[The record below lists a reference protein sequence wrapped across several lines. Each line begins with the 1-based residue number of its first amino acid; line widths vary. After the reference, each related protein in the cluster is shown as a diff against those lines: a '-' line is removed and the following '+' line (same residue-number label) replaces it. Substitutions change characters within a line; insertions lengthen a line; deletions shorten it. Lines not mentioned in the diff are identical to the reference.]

1 MRRVKRLREDRGA
14 TIVIM
19 AVAMVALLGLVGLA
33 IDVGAIFAERRELS
47 RGADAAVLAVAED
60 CALGT
65 KPCDTATATAT
76 AEAFADA
83 NADDGAAA
91 IQSLVLD
98 VEARTVHATT
108 KTIDP
113 ADGTDAD
120 DQFKLFFMRVLG
132 IDSTKVTADAAAA
145 WGYPTAAATLPLI
158 ISDCEWLE
166 YTEAPAVPGTT
177 VTLLFHDGA
186 TTDDCAA
193 QANSDAN
200 GDERLPG
207 GFGWLLTDGDCEAEV
222 SSTDWVMD
230 DPGASPSRGC
240 DSEALYDLIF
250 EQTIFVPFF
259 DDLAGSGSGG
269 TYHIA
274 GFGAFYVTGYNFGG
288 QYKTPDASSA
298 PCKGDLR
305 CLRGYFTTGVVYEG
319 PLGGQNRGLV
329 VVKLIA

>member
-1 MRRVKRLREDRGA
+1 MRRMKRLREDRGA

-33 IDVGAIFAERRELS
+33 IDAGAIFAERRELS
-47 RGADAAVLAVAED
+47 RGADAAVLAIAED
-60 CALGT
+60 CARGIVE
-65 KPCDTATATAT
+65 CSTAAATVT

-98 VEARTVHATT
+98 VEARTVQATT

-113 ADGTDAD
+113 ADGT

-158 ISDCEWLE
+158 ISDCEWFKYANPE
-166 YTEAPAVPGTT
+166 TAGEEV
-177 VTLLFHDGA
+177 LLFFHDGA
-186 TTDDCAA
+186 DAGDCAA
-193 QANSDAN
+193 QAGSDKD
-200 GDERLPG
+200 GDGRLTG
-207 GFGWLLTDGDCEAEV
+207 GFGWLLTGGDCEAPISAE
-222 SSTDWVMD
+222 DWVTES
-230 DPGASPSRGC
+230 PGNNPSPGC
-240 DSEALYDLIF
+240 DAAALYDLIF
-250 EQTIFVPFF
+250 NETVFIPFF
-259 DDLAGSGSGG
+259 DDVWGLGSNG
-269 TYHIA
+269 TYQIA
-274 GFGAFYVTGYNFGG
+274 GFGAFFVTGYNFGG
-288 QYKTPDASSA
+288 QYKTPSMSTA
-298 PCKGDLR
+298 PCKGAQN
-305 CLRGYFTTGVVYEG
+305 CLQGYFTTGVVYEG